1 MVHVA
6 VVSDEPDTVGMIR
19 KVCGEFMRS
28 RGLSL
33 GFASYENSYV
43 FLQEV
48 EDRKKL
54 FEIVFLDTSVRGMN
68 AVDTASVL
76 RRMPEKPA
84 LVFLSATEG
93 YCMDAFRLAAV
104 HYLVTP
110 LSEKE
115 ALEGLRRGIAFVE
128 RDWHRQMMFKM
139 AEGEAVV
146 DLSTLEAVVSDD
158 HHQVLCLTDGRQLE
172 VRGRMRQ
179 LEERLTD
186 VSPFLFISPCR
197 GILVNGNEIS
207 EIRPDRVVLKSGRIL
222 PVAQRKYETFRL
234 RVGRFVGEEDW
245 EA

>member
-6 VVSDEPDTVGMIR
+6 VVSDESDTVGMIR

-48 EDRKKL
+48 E
-54 FEIVFLDTSVRGMN
+54 
-68 AVDTASVL
+68 L

-84 LVFLSATEG
+84 LVFLAATEG

-104 HYLVTP
+104 HCLVTP

-222 PVAQRKYETFRL
+222 PVAQRKYEAFRL

>member
-1 MVHVA
+1 M
-6 VVSDEPDTVGMIR
+6 
-19 KVCGEFMRS
+19 
-28 RGLSL
+28 
-33 GFASYENSYV
+33 
-43 FLQEV
+43 
-48 EDRKKL
+48 
-54 FEIVFLDTSVRGMN
+54 RGMN
-68 AVDTASVL
+68 AVDTASAL
-76 RRMPEKPA
+76 RKMPEKPA
-84 LVFLSATEG
+84 LVFLSATDG

-128 RDWHRQMMFKM
+128 RDWHRQMVFKM

-222 PVAQRKYETFRL
+222 PVAQRKYEAFRL
-234 RVGRFVGEEDW
+234 RVGRFVG
-245 EA
+245 

>member
-6 VVSDEPDTVGMIR
+6 VVSDESDTVGMIR

-48 EDRKKL
+48 ENRKKF

-68 AVDTASVL
+68 AVDTASAL

-172 VRGRMRQ
+172 
-179 LEERLTD
+179 ERLAD
-186 VSPFLFISPCR
+186 ASPFLFISPCR

-222 PVAQRKYETFRL
+222 PVAQRKYEAFRL